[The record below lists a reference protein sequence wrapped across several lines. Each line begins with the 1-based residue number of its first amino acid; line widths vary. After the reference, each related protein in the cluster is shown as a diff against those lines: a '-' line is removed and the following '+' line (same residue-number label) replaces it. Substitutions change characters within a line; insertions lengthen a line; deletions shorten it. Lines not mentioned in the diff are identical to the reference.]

1 MVTEVAELTLIVVT
15 ENVPVVLPA
24 GIVMLAGTV
33 ATAVLLLVSVTTAPP
48 VGAAA
53 DSVTVPCE
61 LTPPNIVV
69 GDTATELTATPVPCV
84 TLPPILS
91 VGSTDAY
98 CRTNTLLNSAT
109 VPLSPYSA
117 TPPVA
122 RLLSVPCTSS
132 TPSLYTS
139 MLFPYTFTINWYH
152 VFALTAPTAA
162 SPSVVAELFSHLYR
176 YRLFVLFRSSYRFAE
191 YRLLFVFT
199 RVPTPHTR
207 PLICLP
213 YACST

>member
-1 MVTEVAELTLIVVT
+1 MLD
-15 ENVPVVLPA
+15 
-24 GIVMLAGTV
+24 GVMLAPFLSLHCSRSCGRTGHRGRFCFGSSRNYR
-33 ATAVLLLVSVTTAPP
+33 LGMLLVNVTTAPP

-61 LTPPNIVV
+61 LAPPNTVV
-69 GDTATELTATPVPCV
+69 GDTATELTAVPCV

-109 VPLSPYSA
+109 VPPSPYSA

-139 MLFPYTFTINWYH
+139 MWFPYAFTIIWYH
-152 VFALTAPTAA
+152 VFALTVPTAA
-162 SPSVVAELFSHLYR
+162 SPSVAVEDGNHLYR
-176 YRLFVLFRSSYRFAE
+176 YRLFVLFRSS
-191 YRLLFVFT
+191 
-199 RVPTPHTR
+199 
-207 PLICLP
+207 
-213 YACST
+213 